1 MFLSKRAQPHDP
13 LWILILFEAVSHL
26 RQADETF
33 CDTKYKRNTSQDPQP
48 TFWVNGA
55 NGAGFQP
62 GGGIDY
68 ILVAIP
74 RSIFAIATRDLSL
87 PATNLF
93 DIVANDE
100 PDDSDSQSSH
110 SDSDKENKAAADGD
124 DDGDD
129 DMIDLMQIEETEL
142 VDAHHRLSAG
152 GVIDLT
158 AVLKTDLLKVFM
170 VKSCCTVEEL
180 RVSLVRFAA
189 YSDGGTSLL
198 ARLKPSACT
207 PRAHHPRRRGTQNA
221 RSAHMA
227 TRCCTACART
237 RPTSCPC
244 PHPPPRRHRRERV
257 ALHLRAVRAPRTS
270 AARHTK
276 CRNERGLVAHRRS
289 EVVEAL
295 VFVVRACMAPRHL
308 LRAGGKFKGSVG
320 PHAERARTLFLM
332 RTLWTTGEGGGT
344 CRVLEEE
351 EGERTPS
358 AQYAPQQRA
367 QRRERS
373 DPRQTWQGG
382 GGGVVDNNTAELGA
396 RPSSLREEEEEEP
409 DSERAAAQNCHC
421 GGLKEGELPYR
432 ERPIVDRAH
441 PEGVDSDN
449 GSRLA
454 EFEIDDRG

>member
-1 MFLSKRAQPHDP
+1 MYIMHRKKR
-13 LWILILFEAVSHL
+13 ITE
-26 RQADETF
+26 
-33 CDTKYKRNTSQDPQP
+33 
-48 TFWVNGA
+48 G
-55 NGAGFQP
+55 
-62 GGGIDY
+62 
-68 ILVAIP
+68 
-74 RSIFAIATRDLSL
+74 
-87 PATNLF
+87 
-93 DIVANDE
+93 
-100 PDDSDSQSSH
+100 SQSSRQQF
-110 SDSDKENKAAADGD
+110 KLEA
-124 DDGDD
+124 
-129 DMIDLMQIEETEL
+129 
-142 VDAHHRLSAG
+142 
-152 GVIDLT
+152 
-158 AVLKTDLLKVFM
+158 
-170 VKSCCTVEEL
+170 CCTVEEL

-207 PRAHHPRRRGTQNA
+207 PRAHHHDDEVHRTRGVPTWRRGAA
-221 RSAHMA
+221 RLGHGHVRRLAH
-227 TRCCTACART
+227 ART
-237 RPTSCPC
+237 R
-244 PHPPPRRHRRERV
+244 HPAVIGVNGLPSISVLSAHRARLRRGC
-257 ALHLRAVRAPRTS
+257 
-270 AARHTK
+270 HTK

-409 DSERAAAQNCHC
+409 DSERAAAQIA
-421 GGLKEGELPYR
+421 
-432 ERPIVDRAH
+432 IV
-441 PEGVDSDN
+441 EV
-449 GSRLA
+449 
-454 EFEIDDRG
+454 